1 VEQNGAQLVIET
13 LKNQGV
19 DTLFGYPGG
28 AIMPI
33 YDALYG
39 SGLRHILNRNE
50 QGSALAAV
58 GYARATGRVG
68 VSKATSGPGATNLIT
83 GLADALLD
91 SVPVVAITG
100 QVASPL
106 IGTDAFQEVDV
117 LGLSLS
123 VTKHSMLVESVET
136 LVETLNEAFAIAQ
149 EGRPGP
155 VLVDI
160 PKDVQLE
167 LLRTQSAKP
176 QQATQ
181 ATQVG
186 FEPAALDEAKA
197 LLAEAQRPI
206 LYVGGGVQTAN
217 AEPQL
222 QQFLSITG
230 MPSVTTLKGIG
241 SVDPSNPQFLGML
254 GMHGSREANLAVQSC
269 DLLISA
275 GARFDDRVTGHLEK
289 FAPDARVIHFDID
302 AAELNKLRQADV
314 GLLGEL
320 ADGLTEL
327 AQPLQISTWVSACR
341 ANKAQVKVNYDVQT
355 EAVYA
360 PRLLR
365 MLSDRMGEN
374 TIISCDVGQHQMWV
388 AQHMQFANPRN
399 HLSSGGLGTMGFG
412 LPAAIGAQMAR
423 PNDRVI
429 NVCGDGSFMMNL
441 QELGT
446 IRRYG
451 MPVKI
456 LLLDNQRLGMV
467 RQWQD
472 MFFEG
477 RLSETI
483 LSDNPDFVTL
493 ASAFDIPGQTISR
506 AEQVPAA
513 LDALLSAESS
523 YLLHVRIDSDI
534 NVWPLVPPGAANQDM
549 VEKAK

>member
-1 VEQNGAQLVIET
+1 MEHNGAQQVIDT
-13 LKNQGV
+13 LKAQGV
-19 DTLFGYPGG
+19 DTIFGYPGG

-39 SGLRHILNRNE
+39 SGIKHILNRNE

-58 GYARATGRVG
+58 GYARASGNVG
-68 VSKATSGPGATNLIT
+68 VCMATSGPGATNLIT

-106 IGTDAFQEVDV
+106 IGTDAFQEIDV

-123 VTKHSMLVESVET
+123 VTKHAMLVESIDSLEST
-136 LVETLNEAFAIAQ
+136 LLEAFAIAQ
-149 EGRPGP
+149 QGRPGP

-160 PKDVQLE
+160 PKDIQLA
-167 LLRTQSAKP
+167 LCQPHADAPLPSSAP
-176 QQATQ
+176 ILPCSAD
-181 ATQVG
+181 
-186 FEPAALDEAKA
+186 ALAQAKA
-197 LLAEAQRPI
+197 LLQHAQKPVA
-206 LYVGGGVQTAN
+206 YVGGGVQAAN
-217 AEPQL
+217 AVAHL
-222 QQFLSITG
+222 RRFLATTG
-230 MPSVTTLKGIG
+230 LPSVTTLKGIG
-241 SVDPSNPQFLGML
+241 SIDPADPRFLGMV
-254 GMHGSREANLAVQSC
+254 GMHGSKEANLAVQSC
-269 DLLISA
+269 DLLISI
-275 GARFDDRVTGHLEK
+275 GARFDDRVTGNLEK

-302 AAELNKLRQADV
+302 PAELSKLRHADV

-320 ADGLTEL
+320 GQGLDAL
-327 AQPLQISTWVSACR
+327 SQPLSIDAWQHTCR
-341 ANKAQVKVNYDVQT
+341 NNKTAYQPRYDDKANGIYG
-355 EAVYA
+355 

-365 MLSDRMGEN
+365 MLSDRITDK

-412 LPAAIGAQMAR
+412 LPAAIGAQLAR
-423 PNDRVI
+423 PHDQVI
-429 NVCGDGSFMMNL
+429 NVCGDGSFMMNV

-446 IRRYG
+446 IKRYG
-451 MPVKI
+451 LPVKI

-483 LSDNPDFVTL
+483 LTDNPDFVGL
-493 ASAFDIPGQTISR
+493 ANAFDISGQTITE
-506 AEQVPAA
+506 AHQVAAA
-513 LDALLSAESS
+513 LETLVTTQGS
-523 YLLHVRIDSDI
+523 YLLHVRVDSQS

-549 VEKAK
+549 VEKVK